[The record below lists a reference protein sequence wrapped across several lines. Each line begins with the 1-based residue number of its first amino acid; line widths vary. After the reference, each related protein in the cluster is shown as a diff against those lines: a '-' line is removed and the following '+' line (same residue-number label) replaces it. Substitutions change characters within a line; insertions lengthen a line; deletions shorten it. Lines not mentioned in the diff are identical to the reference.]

1 MFLIIT
7 NHIQTSIF
15 LFMVIDKFILE
26 SLGAIIVNYN
36 MSDFIFKEDDVVKY
50 YYQILEG
57 KIKLNNYTDNGKEIL
72 QSVVDEGQ
80 SVGEYLLFL
89 DNVSSPV
96 NAIAMTNCKVLKLP
110 KNSFLT
116 LLEQRPHFGLIFK
129 KNISKSL
136 HFRHIMG
143 KSATQTSS
151 LKLKTLFDYLK
162 SSHSKTTPFSFQVP
176 LTRQE
181 MANYTGLRVET
192 TIKTIKK
199 MEQENLVKIVNR
211 KIYY

>member
-1 MFLIIT
+1 
-7 NHIQTSIF
+7 
-15 LFMVIDKFILE
+15 MVIDKFILE
-26 SLGAIIVNYN
+26 SQGAIIVNYN
-36 MSDFIFKEDDVVKY
+36 MSDMIFEEEDLVKY
-50 YYQILEG
+50 YYQIVEG
-57 KIKLNNYTDNGKEIL
+57 KIKLNNYTDSGKEIL
-72 QSVVDEGQ
+72 QSIIEEGQ

-89 DNVSSPV
+89 ENVRSPV
-96 NAIAMTNCKVLKLP
+96 NAVAMTNCKILKLS

-116 LLEQRPHFGLIFK
+116 LLDNHPHYGLNFK

-162 SSHSKTTPFSFQVP
+162 NSHAETTPFSFQVP

>member
-7 NHIQTSIF
+7 NLIQTSIF

-36 MSDFIFKEDDVVKY
+36 MSDLIFKEDDVVRH

-72 QSVVDEGQ
+72 QSIVDEGQ

-110 KNSFLT
+110 RGSFLT
-116 LLEQRPHFGLIFK
+116 LLEQHPHFGLTFK

-162 SSHSKTTPFSFQVP
+162 CSHSKTTPFSFQVP

>member
-1 MFLIIT
+1 
-7 NHIQTSIF
+7 
-15 LFMVIDKFILE
+15 MVIDKFILE

-36 MSDFIFKEDDVVKY
+36 MSDFIFKEDDVVRH
-50 YYQILEG
+50 YYQIVEG
-57 KIKLNNYTDNGKEIL
+57 KIKLNNYTDSGKEIL
-72 QSVVDEGQ
+72 QSIIDEGQ

-96 NAIAMTNCKVLKLP
+96 NAIAMTNCQILKLP

-116 LLEQRPHFGLIFK
+116 LLEEHPHFGLNFK

-136 HFRHIMG
+136 YFRHIMG

-162 SSHSKTTPFSFQVP
+162 SSQSRTTPFSFQVP

>member
-1 MFLIIT
+1 MS
-7 NHIQTSIF
+7 QTSD
-15 LFMVIDKFILE
+15 LLLMVIDKFILE
-26 SLGAIIVNYN
+26 SQGAIIVNYN
-36 MSDFIFKEDDVVKY
+36 MSDFIFQEDDVVKY
-50 YYQILEG
+50 YYQIVEG

-72 QSVVDEGQ
+72 QSIIDEGE

-89 DNVSSPV
+89 ENVRSPV
-96 NAIAMTNCKVLKLP
+96 NAIAVTNCKVLRLP
-110 KNSFLT
+110 KNSFFT
-116 LLEQRPHFGLIFK
+116 LMEDYPNLGLNFK

-162 SSHSKTTPFSFQVP
+162 STQAITAPFSFQVP

>member
-1 MFLIIT
+1 
-7 NHIQTSIF
+7 
-15 LFMVIDKFILE
+15 MVIDKFILE
-26 SLGAIIVNYN
+26 SQGAIIVNYN
-36 MSDFIFKEDDVVKY
+36 MSDIIFEEDDLVKY
-50 YYQILEG
+50 YYQIVEG
-57 KIKLNNYTDNGKEIL
+57 KIKLNNYTDSGKEIL
-72 QSVVDEGQ
+72 QSILEEGQ

-89 DNVSSPV
+89 ENVRSPV
-96 NAIAMTNCKVLKLP
+96 NAVAMTNCKILKLP

-116 LLEQRPHFGLIFK
+116 LLDNHPHYGLNFK

-162 SSHSKTTPFSFQVP
+162 NSHAETTPFSFQVP